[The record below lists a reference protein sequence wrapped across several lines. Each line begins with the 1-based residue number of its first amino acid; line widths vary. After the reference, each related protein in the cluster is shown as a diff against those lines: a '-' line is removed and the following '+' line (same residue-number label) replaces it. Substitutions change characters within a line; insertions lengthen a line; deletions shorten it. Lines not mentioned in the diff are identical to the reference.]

1 MSKLSSMADSVSEN
15 MTSEGLKK
23 MRSRKPVVI
32 LLLIVIVLLGVWF
45 ASGKAALTGG
55 SRWQVVFLAS
65 GQTYFGH
72 ITRSGDILT
81 LSKVFYLRANEQFQ
95 QSTPPTTAFDLVKLG
110 GELHGPEDK
119 MFIPEGAILFW
130 ENMRA
135 DSQVVLAIENFL
147 KQNK

>member
-1 MSKLSSMADSVSEN
+1 MADSVSESVS
-15 MTSEGLKK
+15 TEGFRK
-23 MRSRKPVVI
+23 RGSRKPVVI
-32 LLLIVIVLLGVWF
+32 LILVAIALLAVWF
-45 ASGKAALTGG
+45 ASGKAAMVGG
-55 SRWQVVFLAS
+55 SRWQVVFLTS

-72 ITRSGDILT
+72 VTRSGDTLV
-81 LSKVFYLRANEQFQ
+81 LSKVFYLRANEQLQ

-119 MFIPEGAILFW
+119 MFVPEGAILFW
-130 ENMRA
+130 ENMRS